1 MKTIQIT
8 LIALLALTV
17 SSCHFDLKL
26 GQVNGNGNV
35 VTEDRPVTSDF
46 TIVRGSAGLD
56 VYLSKGTENKIVVE
70 ADENLME
77 IIDTEINNGKLHVTT
92 NSNIGRS
99 KSKKVYVTY
108 TSLGAVEASSGAD
121 VIVNSLLEADEIRL
135 KSSSGADL
143 EAEVRAENVW
153 AETSSGA
160 DIVVSG
166 RAASLN
172 ADASSGS
179 HIKARQLEVLRCDAE
194 ASSGAN
200 IVVNVQDEI
209 KGEASS
215 GGNIRYY
222 GDPTAVSV
230 RDGVSGNVSKM

>member
-1 MKTIQIT
+1 MKTIQISLLA
-8 LIALLALTV
+8 LIALTL
-17 SSCHFDLKL
+17 SSCNFDLSF

-35 VTEDRPVTSDF
+35 VTEERPVTSNF
-46 TIVRGSAGLD
+46 SIVRGSAGLD
-56 VYLSKGTENKIVVE
+56 VYLSEGDENKIVIE

-77 IIDTEINNGKLHVTT
+77 IIDTEIRNGKLHVTT

-108 TSLGAVEASSGAD
+108 QSLGAVEASSGAD
-121 VIVNSLLEADEIRL
+121 VIVNSVLEADEIRL

-143 EAEVRAENVW
+143 EAEVRAQTVW

-160 DIVVSG
+160 DIVISG
-166 RAASLN
+166 RAASLT

-200 IVVNVQDEI
+200 IVVNVQNEM